1 MHIQP
6 SVWHM
11 TVNGKSLPGFYSTL
25 SSDSYLIFLTTK
37 AVSES
42 PRRHIYQSSALDYI
56 KNNHFQIATQIPF
69 RQTNNTPTE
78 SAFDR
83 LVLTQQR
90 EWELLTEPVK
100 TEAQW
105 DSWHVENI
113 LISFSIYSP

>member
-1 MHIQP
+1 M
-6 SVWHM
+6 M
-11 TVNGKSLPGFYSTL
+11 VNGKSLPGFYSTL
-25 SSDSYLIFLTTK
+25 SSDSYLIFMTTK

-83 LVLTQQR
+83 LILTQQR

-113 LISFSIYSP
+113 LISLSIYSP